1 MTQEEWLKEI
11 VGTSET
17 SLISEFGDWE
27 VRIRTTTPTTVYME
41 FAGPARLVL
50 VCPKNA
56 TDEEIQALSFKL
68 NAALVHKS

>member
-1 MTQEEWLKEI
+1 
-11 VGTSET
+11 
-17 SLISEFGDWE
+17 